1 MNNTWNEEETGRFAT
16 IHGNRVWTLDEEAA
30 DLLLWFGADVIW
42 GPGPVM
48 MQDGQYLVNG
58 IPQDPAGFPACEL
71 TRGCG
76 RLVKEAIR

>member
-1 MNNTWNEEETGRFAT
+1 M
-16 IHGNRVWTLDEEAA
+16 HGNRVWTLDEEAA

-58 IPQDPAGFPACEL
+58 IPQDPAGVS
-71 TRGCG
+71 GM
-76 RLVKEAIR
+76 

>member
-1 MNNTWNEEETGRFAT
+1 M
-16 IHGNRVWTLDEEAA
+16 HGNRVWTLDEEAA

-58 IPQDPAGFPACEL
+58 IPQDPAGFPCDGQSYAL
-71 TRGCG
+71 T
-76 RLVKEAIR
+76 AIRPLIISSITPEKC